1 MERNIEEA
9 RLRVA
14 ASRMAR
20 QLVSIVEGVLYEWE
34 VKDAEEE
41 FLEVILMGLKEV
53 CDDVQEKD

>member
-1 MERNIEEA
+1 MERNLEEA

-41 FLEVILMGLKEV
+41 FLEVILTGLKEV